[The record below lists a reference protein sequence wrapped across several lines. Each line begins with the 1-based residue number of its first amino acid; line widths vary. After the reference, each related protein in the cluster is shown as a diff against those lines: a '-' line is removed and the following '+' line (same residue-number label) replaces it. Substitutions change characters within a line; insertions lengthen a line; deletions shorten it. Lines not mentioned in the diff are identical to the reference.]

1 MFAAYSQDTFG
12 FQFAYSPL
20 GFSRHAH
27 TCSAQTLNV
36 VFHWKFCPNSTGGVS
51 VGSPRARNSTPT
63 SRIEPSFCGSYI
75 TNCGAVGSS
84 VPTLARL
91 RKGKPIEPAGL
102 PEKTR
107 RALPGAPC

>member
-1 MFAAYSQDTFG
+1 MFTMFVAYWHDTFG
-12 FQFAYSPL
+12 FQFAYRPL

-27 TCSAQTLNV
+27 TCSAQTLKV
-36 VFHWKFCPNSTGGVS
+36 GFHWKFCPNSTGGVS
-51 VGSPRARNSTPT
+51 VGAPSAMNSTPT

-91 RKGKPIEPAGL
+91 RKWNPIEPSGL
-102 PEKTR
+102 VKQ
-107 RALPGAPC
+107 PGG